1 MIMRRPRSCCLGPLA
16 WRVLAAGVAR
26 SRPGREAAAREVA
39 AREAAAR
46 EVAAA
51 RAEARRGSSCGV
63 RPVAPLSPGGSV
75 GRERQP
81 EVHRR
86 AMGAAACE
94 GGGARRDEQLR
105 DSLRDGR
112 RDELWRRTSPLPG
125 ALAAWTMDVG

>member
-39 AREAAAR
+39 AREAATR
-46 EVAAA
+46 EAAAA

-81 EVHRR
+81 EAHWR
-86 AMGAAACE
+86 AVGAAACE
-94 GGGARRDEQLR
+94 GVCLTICREIRCRAHRLSVAFVGGWQHNHTTPY
-105 DSLRDGR
+105 DG
-112 RDELWRRTSPLPG
+112 
-125 ALAAWTMDVG
+125 